1 MQLFFD
7 ELNKMTLGEEVNR
20 LFHGRGGLYPGA
32 EHICLDWYPPVL
44 LLTSFKPLE
53 PDALDKSVALIK
65 QRWQALKGDKALNL
79 VYQYRSG
86 GRTQTDLIE
95 GSVPDKHAVLENGA
109 QYHVHLL
116 KGQNHGLFLDMKNG
130 RQWVRDHAQG
140 KKVLNLFSYTCAF
153 SVAALQG
160 GCDSVVN
167 IDMSKGALS
176 IGKQNHLL
184 NGFTAGARFFGHDIF
199 KSWGKLT
206 KLGPYEMIIADPPSD
221 QKGSF
226 VATKDY
232 SRLLKRLPEL
242 LTEDG
247 EVLLCLNAPELT
259 IDFLM
264 QQVAEFS
271 PSLEFVEQLA
281 NPSVFADISK
291 DKALK
296 VLKYRRKNL
305 SHCFRSK

>member
-1 MQLFFD
+1 
-7 ELNKMTLGEEVNR
+7 MTLGEEVNR
-20 LFHGRGGLYPGA
+20 LFHGRGGLYPAA

-53 PDALDKSVALIK
+53 PDALDESVELIK
-65 QRWQALKGDKALNL
+65 QRWQALKGNEALNL
-79 VYQYRSG
+79 VYQTRSG

-95 GSVPDKHAVLENGA
+95 GSVPDRHTVLENGA

-130 RQWVRDHAQG
+130 RQWVREHAQG

-176 IGKQNHLL
+176 IGKQNHLV

-206 KLGPYEMIIADPPSD
+206 KLGPYEMIIADPPSN

-259 IDFLM
+259 IDFLV

-296 VLKYRRKNL
+296 VLKYRRKN
-305 SHCFRSK
+305 S

>member
-1 MQLFFD
+1 
-7 ELNKMTLGEEVNR
+7 MTLGEEVNR
-20 LFHGRGGLYPGA
+20 LFHGRGGLYPAA

-53 PDALDKSVALIK
+53 PDALDESVELIK
-65 QRWQALKGDKALNL
+65 QRWQALKGNEALNL
-79 VYQYRSG
+79 VYQTRSG

-95 GSVPDKHAVLENGA
+95 GSVPDRHTVLENGA

-130 RQWVRDHAQG
+130 RQWVREHAQG

-176 IGKQNHLL
+176 IGKQNHLV

-206 KLGPYEMIIADPPSD
+206 KLGPYEMIIADPPSN

-296 VLKYRRKNL
+296 VLKYRRKN
-305 SHCFRSK
+305 S

>member
-53 PDALDKSVALIK
+53 PDTLDKSVELIK
-65 QRWQALKGDKALNL
+65 QRWHVLKGSELINL

-95 GSVPDKHAVLENGA
+95 GSVPDKHTVLENSA

-130 RQWVRDHAQG
+130 RQWVREHAQG

-206 KLGPYEMIIADPPSD
+206 KLGPYEMIIADPPSN

-242 LTEDG
+242 LTPDG
-247 EVLLCLNAPELT
+247 EVLLCLNAPELS

-264 QQVAEFS
+264 KQVEEFS
-271 PSLEFVEQLA
+271 PILEFVEQLA
-281 NPSVFADISK
+281 NPSVFVDISK

-296 VLKYRRKNL
+296 VLKYRRKNT
-305 SHCFRSK
+305 